1 MKSIIILI
9 AISFL
14 FTSCS
19 IFKSSEEYY
28 PDAYQEYYH
37 VSFPYLHNYSNN
49 LELKISAMRDSVIS
63 NEPFEIMVEL
73 INKSKTDTMYYGYFN
88 KYYDFALRDSIGKI
102 YKRSANRYA
111 IADTIITPRD
121 KYGRPITALFHSTRI
136 LYPGDSVVL
145 FNEGFLYSSLYYKK
159 FPNGEYY
166 LNCSLNHM
174 EFDSS
179 YNPIETVINSN
190 EVKFVISSRIRT
202 NIE

>member
-19 IFKSSEEYY
+19 IFKSSVEYY

-49 LELKISAMRDSVIS
+49 LELKISAMRDTVIY
-63 NEPFEIMVEL
+63 NEPFEIIVEI

-88 KYYDFALRDSIGKI
+88 KYYDFALRDSNGKI

-111 IADTIITPRD
+111 IADTIKTPRD
-121 KYGRPITALFHSTRI
+121 KYGRPFTALFHSTRI
-136 LYPGDSVVL
+136 LYPGNSVIL
-145 FNEGFLYSSLYYKK
+145 FNEGFLYSSLHYNK

-166 LNCSLNHM
+166 LTSSLSHM
-174 EFDSS
+174 EFDSL
-179 YNPIETVINSN
+179 YNPIETIINSN
-190 EVKFVISSRIRT
+190 EVKFVISSQTKT